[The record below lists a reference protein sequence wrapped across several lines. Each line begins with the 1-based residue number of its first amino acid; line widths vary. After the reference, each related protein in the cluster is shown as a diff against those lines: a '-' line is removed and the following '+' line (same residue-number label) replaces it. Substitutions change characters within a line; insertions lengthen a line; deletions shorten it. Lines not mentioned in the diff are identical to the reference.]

1 MRRIRAVLDGTMSSK
16 PTNLGWL
23 ILAFTAI
30 TSGCSDAASEED
42 DTVVCQELPPLAPKD
57 TYRVGFAQLWED
69 HGPWRDAN
77 TASMLAEA
85 EERGFEMLFDP
96 GTSSD
101 PAEQVARMQ
110 ALIKAKVDAI
120 FIAPHDETVLAPSVV
135 AARRACIPTFVVD
148 RAVDTAIAIPG
159 EDYVSYLASD
169 FRREGEMAAEW
180 LIEATG
186 GRAEIIELEGTVGSS
201 PGVQRKQGF
210 DQRISSEKEMKIL
223 VSESADFAE
232 AEGYEATL
240 RLMKRYPTA
249 NVIYSHNDAM
259 SFGVITALEELGKV
273 PGEDVLIVSID
284 GTRKAIEYV
293 IEGKIGV
300 VVECN
305 PKFGPIAFDTMLAY
319 ANGEDVPLRISN
331 VDRVFDINNAAAYL
345 PEAY

>member
-1 MRRIRAVLDGTMSSK
+1 MSTRINMGALMLVCSAGLVGCGGTEK
-16 PTNLGWL
+16 
-23 ILAFTAI
+23 
-30 TSGCSDAASEED
+30 EED
-42 DTVVCQELPPLAPKD
+42 SAAVCQELPPLPLKD

-85 EERGFEMLFDP
+85 EARGYEMVFDP
-96 GTSSD
+96 GTSPD

-110 ALIKAKVDAI
+110 HLINEKVDAI

-148 RAVDTAIAIPG
+148 RAVDAAVAIPG

-169 FRREGEMAAEW
+169 FRREGELAAEW
-180 LIEATG
+180 LIEKTG
-186 GRAEIIELEGTVGSS
+186 GQANIIELEGTVGSS

-210 DQRISSEKEMKIL
+210 DERISGEAGMTIL
-223 VSESADFAE
+223 ASESADFNE
-232 AEGYEATL
+232 EQGYEATL
-240 RLMKRYPTA
+240 RLVQEHPSVD
-249 NVIYSHNDAM
+249 VIYSHNDAM
-259 SFGVITALEELGKV
+259 SFGVITALEELGLI

-284 GTRKAIEYV
+284 GTKKATEY
-293 IEGKIGV
+293 ILDGKIGV

-305 PKFGPIAFDTMLAY
+305 PKFGPVAFDTMLSY
-319 ANGEDVPLRISN
+319 ANGDDVPLRINN
-331 VDRVFDINNAAAYL
+331 VDRVFDIDNAADYL

>member
-1 MRRIRAVLDGTMSSK
+1 MFSRYNLVLAIVACSAIVVGCGGAEPKEDTGAVC
-16 PTNLGWL
+16 N
-23 ILAFTAI
+23 
-30 TSGCSDAASEED
+30 
-42 DTVVCQELPPLAPKD
+42 ELPPLAMKD
-57 TYRVGFAQLWED
+57 SYRVGFAQLWED

-77 TASMLAEA
+77 TASMQDEA
-85 EERGFEMLFDP
+85 AARGYDFVFDP
-96 GTSSD
+96 GTKSD
-101 PAEQVARMQ
+101 ASEQVARMN
-110 ALIKAKVDAI
+110 ALIEAKVDAI

-135 AARRACIPTFVVD
+135 TARRACIPTFVVD
-148 RAVDTAIAIPG
+148 RAVDPTIAIPG

-180 LIEATG
+180 LIEATNG
-186 GRAEIIELEGTVGSS
+186 QAQIIELEGTIGSS

-210 DQRISSEKEMKIL
+210 DELIASESGMTIL
-223 VSESADFAE
+223 VSESADFNE
-232 AEGYEATL
+232 AKGYAATL
-240 RLMKRYPTA
+240 RLMQAHPTA

-293 IEGKIGV
+293 LDGKIGV

-305 PKFGPIAFDTMLAY
+305 PKFGPISFDTMLAY
-319 ANGEDVPLRISN
+319 ARGEDVPLRISN
-331 VDRVFDINNAAAYL
+331 VDRVFDISNAAEYL